1 MVAFI
6 THYGMLSTSEALHCG
21 VPIVGVPLFGD
32 QYANA
37 QSAVEI
43 GLGVTV
49 DIFTLNY
56 RALEDALNVI
66 LQEK

>member
-6 THYGMLSTSEALHCG
+6 THSGMLSTTEALHCG

-49 DIFTLNY
+49 DILTLN
-56 RALEDALNVI
+56 RRVLEDSLNII
-66 LQEK
+66 LDEK